1 MAGQS
6 TLSCGERAAMGG
18 AEDDHAPFLLDLT
31 CSAQRSGGL
40 CATELR
46 RPTANWRES
55 EDHKSLPH
63 PIEPYRDWTAL
74 GACTR
79 CMAVYEAQHRWGGR
93 KFGNSSKGF
102 ISWGVGMRFGRI
114 RIVKWREM

>member
-31 CSAQRSGGL
+31 CSAQRSGGV

-79 CMAVYEAQHRWGGR
+79 CMAVYEAQHRVGR
-93 KFGNSSKGF
+93 EKV
-102 ISWGVGMRFGRI
+102 W
-114 RIVKWREM
+114 EQL